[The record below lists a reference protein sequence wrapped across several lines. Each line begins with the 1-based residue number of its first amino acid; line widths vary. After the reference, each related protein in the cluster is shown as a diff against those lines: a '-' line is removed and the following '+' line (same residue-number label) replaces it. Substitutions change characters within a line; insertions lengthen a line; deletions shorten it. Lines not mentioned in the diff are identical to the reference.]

1 MSHVRGAVMSLSF
14 ILLIYP
20 PSPQSSRRL
29 CVDTSCRLLS
39 VVLSCWSVSVVVD
52 GSFQSEVRVVSRLSV
67 PPLLL
72 LLLGEQRFSPGRS
85 LGSQHRPSPCNSSFR
100 HVGVGWTTHDP
111 ELYRRSTVGNPS
123 GLIWGLRQHQEYP
136 WGIFGRV
143 KYINLDLKRNH
154 AHL

>member
-1 MSHVRGAVMSLSF
+1 MSLSF

-85 LGSQHRPSPCNSSFR
+85 LGSQQPSA
-100 HVGVGWTTHDP
+100 T
-111 ELYRRSTVGNPS
+111 
-123 GLIWGLRQHQEYP
+123 
-136 WGIFGRV
+136 
-143 KYINLDLKRNH
+143 
-154 AHL
+154 